1 MEELIA
7 MEAEIYYL
15 KNETFKRNTASFKAP
30 DDIIQICAREGYRE
44 ILMGEFPGQKNKMF
58 QRIWLLTSG
67 IHHWKR
73 IAKIAPGGSIIV
85 FQHPSY
91 GRRIALKYVKKMR
104 EKNGLHFIALIHD
117 LESLRGGMAG
127 VVSENKKTNQMGDND
142 MLKQFDAVICHNEH
156 MRQYMI
162 GQGFEPERLI
172 KLDIFDY
179 LSNVNRVQPEKGEKP
194 SIAIA
199 GNLAKVKAGY
209 IPKIFEKGGN
219 KDLVV
224 NLYGTRYEPEKEIDN
239 LKYHG
244 AFPPEEL
251 ASHLEGDF
259 GLIWDGTEASTCAGN
274 TGEYLKYNNPHKAS
288 MYLSAGMPVIVW
300 KQAAIADFVLENR
313 LGIAVDDLYS
323 LDEVISNISKEE
335 YQSYVENAK
344 KIADRLKK
352 GYYTLSAIRKCCE
365 VISAS
370 EEN

>member
-1 MEELIA
+1 METGIF
-7 MEAEIYYL
+7 YL
-15 KNETFKRNTASFKAP
+15 KNETFKRNTAAFKAP
-30 DDIIQICAREGYRE
+30 DDIIQICAKAGYKE
-44 ILMGEFPGQKNKMF
+44 ISMGEFPGGKNKVF

-67 IHHWKR
+67 VHHWKR
-73 IAKIAPGGSIIV
+73 IAKIAPKGSVIL

-91 GRRIALKYVKKMR
+91 GRRIALKYVEKMR
-104 EKNGLHFIALIHD
+104 KKNGLHFIALIHD

-127 VVSENKKTNQMGDND
+127 VVMENKKTNQIGDND
-142 MLKQFDAVICHNEH
+142 MLKKFDTVICHNEH
-156 MRQYMI
+156 MRRYLI
-162 GQGFEPERLI
+162 EKGFEPERLI
-172 KLDIFDY
+172 NLEIFDY
-179 LSNVNRVQPEKGEKP
+179 LSDIERVQPEKGEKP

-219 KDLVV
+219 KNLIV
-224 NLYGTRYEPEKEIDN
+224 NLYGTRYEPEQEIEN

-300 KQAAIADFVLENR
+300 KQAAIADFVLETGV
-313 LGIAVDDLYS
+313 GIAVDDLYS
-323 LDEVISNISKEE
+323 LDEVIGSITKEE
-335 YQSYVENAK
+335 YSRYAENAK
-344 KIADRLKK
+344 KVADRLRS

-365 VISAS
+365 VIT
-370 EEN
+370 EED